1 MEFPKILKML
11 REKRGYS
18 QKQLAD
24 VLHVSKNSVSHYE
37 LGSCMPSID
46 VIINIA
52 DIFDVSLDY
61 LLGRSNAN
69 LSKHLLDKPI
79 GSNSTAGDILE
90 TILRLDKDHKRDF
103 LKLLHYIEKDNNQ
116 KNFTSK

>member
-1 MEFPKILKML
+1 MEFPYILKML

-37 LGSCMPSID
+37 LGRCIPSID

-52 DIFDVSLDY
+52 DVFDVSIDY

-69 LSKHLLDKPI
+69 LSKRLLEREVGKSTTI
-79 GSNSTAGDILE
+79 GNLLE
-90 TILRLDKDHKRDF
+90 FILRLDRDHRNDL
-103 LKLLHYIEKDNNQ
+103 LKLLHYIEKDNIAQ
-116 KNFTSK
+116 K

>member
-1 MEFPKILKML
+1 MEFPEILRML

-37 LGSCMPSID
+37 LGGCMPSIE
-46 VIINIA
+46 VIVNIA
-52 DIFDVSLDY
+52 DVFDVSIDY

-69 LSKHLLDKPI
+69 LSKRLLEKPI
-79 GSNSTAGDILE
+79 DKNITVGNMLE
-90 TILRLDKDHKRDF
+90 SMLRLDKEHRNDL
-103 LKLLHYIEKDNNQ
+103 LKLLRYIEKDNNALR
-116 KNFTSK
+116 

>member
-37 LGSCMPSID
+37 LGNCMPSID

-61 LLGRSNAN
+61 LL
-69 LSKHLLDKPI
+69 
-79 GSNSTAGDILE
+79 
-90 TILRLDKDHKRDF
+90 
-103 LKLLHYIEKDNNQ
+103 
-116 KNFTSK
+116 

>member
-1 MEFPKILKML
+1 MEFPEILRML

-37 LGSCMPSID
+37 LGGCMPGID
-46 VIINIA
+46 VLVGIA

-61 LLGRSNAN
+61 LLGRSKAN
-69 LSKHLLDKPI
+69 LSKRLLDK
-79 GSNSTAGDILE
+79 NVDKTTAGEILE
-90 TILRLDKDHKRDF
+90 DILRLDKEHRHDLF
-103 LKLLHYIEKDNNQ
+103 KLLYYIKKDNNVQ
-116 KNFTSK
+116 K

>member
-1 MEFPKILKML
+1 MNFPETLKML

-37 LGSCMPSID
+37 LGICMPSID
-46 VIINIA
+46 VIINMA
-52 DIFDVSLDY
+52 DIFDVSIDY

-69 LSKHLLDKPI
+69 LSKRLLEKPMEK
-79 GSNSTAGDILE
+79 NVTAGNILE
-90 TILRLDKDHKRDF
+90 SMLRLDKEHRNDMLR
-103 LKLLHYIEKDNNQ
+103 LIRYIVKDNNAH
-116 KNFTSK
+116 K

>member
-46 VIINIA
+46 VIINMA
-52 DIFDVSLDY
+52 DIFDVSLIICFEEAMQTY
-61 LLGRSNAN
+61 QNICWTNLLAV
-69 LSKHLLDKPI
+69 
-79 GSNSTAGDILE
+79 ILQQA
-90 TILRLDKDHKRDF
+90 I
-103 LKLLHYIEKDNNQ
+103 Y
-116 KNFTSK
+116 